1 MILWDYDMKTI
12 AIISQ
17 KGGSGKTT
25 IAVHLAVCTVR
36 AGKVAAI
43 IDLDPQASAVEW
55 QSRRQADTPEVIT
68 STPERLASLLKQAN
82 ENGADLA
89 IIDTAPHS
97 DRAAT
102 IAADLADVVL
112 IPCRPAAFDIA
123 AIGTT
128 LNILKLTNA
137 KERAVILLNAVP
149 PRGSLTNEAE
159 DGLSALAPVVPV
171 RMAHRAAYS
180 HAVNDGRSVE
190 EYDPHGKAAAEIRDL
205 YRWIMKA

>member
-159 DGLSALAPVVPV
+159 DGLSALAPVVPI

-205 YRWIMKA
+205 YKWIMKA

>member
-159 DGLSALAPVVPV
+159 DGLSALATVVPV

>member
-1 MILWDYDMKTI
+1 MKTV
-12 AIISQ
+12 AIVSQ

-25 IAVHLAVCTVR
+25 IAVHLAVCAER

-55 QSRRQADTPEVIT
+55 HSRRAADTPEVIT
-68 STPERLASLLKQAN
+68 STPGRLASLLKQAK
-82 ENGADLA
+82 ENGADLV

-128 LNILKLTNA
+128 LNILKLANA
-137 KERAVILLNAVP
+137 KARAAILLNAVP
-149 PRGSLTNEAE
+149 PRGGFTDEAE
-159 DGLSALAPVVPV
+159 TGLSALTAVVPV

-190 EYDPHGKAAAEIRDL
+190 EYDPNGKAADEIRTL
-205 YRWIMKA
+205 YKWIMKA

>member
-205 YRWIMKA
+205 YKWIMKA